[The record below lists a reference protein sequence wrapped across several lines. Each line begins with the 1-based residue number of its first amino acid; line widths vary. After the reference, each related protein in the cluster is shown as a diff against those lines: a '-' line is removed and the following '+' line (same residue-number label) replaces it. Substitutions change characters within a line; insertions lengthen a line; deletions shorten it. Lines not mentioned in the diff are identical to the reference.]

1 MDFLIEESKARKA
14 TIVVRRPSSPL
25 PLFPSPSSLPLTTCL
40 LSQYATHIYD
50 GLTPFPTKVL
60 HMQLGRT
67 PKPALE
73 WDPEAAAAPGGKSLL
88 TIALGWLK
96 EDRTLRK
103 QREKEAGGKT
113 RGPQKEVSRRARCVL
128 ESRRLVDATLPIP
141 FTDKRRQ
148 EFLRKI

>member
-14 TIVVRRPSSPL
+14 TIVVRHPSPCLSIFPSTNLPPL
-25 PLFPSPSSLPLTTCL
+25 P
-40 LSQYATHIYD
+40 QYATHIYD

-113 RGPQKEVSRRARCVL
+113 RGPQKEVSCRARCVS
-128 ESRRLVDATLPIP
+128 EC
-141 FTDKRRQ
+141 
-148 EFLRKI
+148 